1 MLHCMNAEQFEQTL
15 RHFLRRD
22 PFQPFAVELLDGSVV
37 EIDRPKLVFGGGA
50 ASFFTADYDL
60 IEFACE
66 EVRAIRPVAGGV
78 AS

>member
-15 RHFLRRD
+15 RQFLRRD
-22 PFQPFAVELLDGSVV
+22 PFAVELLDGSVV